1 MFSGSKESGHFSVDK
16 SSITKLHK
24 IEDYYFFD
32 PRFFRFCDFRQILNA
47 LKKKSKTLNH
57 GKQLAGDVKQELRL
71 ETDFMDKIGWG
82 KWLASSVGNWINK
95 DIKVKITKF
104 NILNTWI
111 VRQFEN
117 EYNQSHTHSGHVSGV
132 GYLKV
137 PKNLGEPIQKEKT
150 NNSNGILELVYGSTG
165 FLSDSVLKINPKVG
179 DFYFFPNYL
188 RHLVYPFRNTNE
200 ERRSVSFN
208 ATIDENIY
216 NSLDHG

>member
-1 MFSGSKESGHFSVDK
+1 MPDNKISIIRPFGPSIAKVEIPKELVVQLNNFVDETIK
-16 SSITKLHK
+16 D
-24 IEDYYFFD
+24 E
-32 PRFFRFCDFRQILNA
+32 
-47 LKKKSKTLNH
+47 KKSKTLDH

-71 ETDFMDKIGWG
+71 EKDFMDKIGWG
-82 KWLASSVGNWINK
+82 KWLASSVGGWINM
-95 DIKVKITKF
+95 DRNVKITKF

-117 EYNQSHTHSGHVSGV
+117 EYNQSHTHSGHVTGV

-137 PKNLGEPIQKEKT
+137 PKNLGEPIQKEKA
-150 NNSNGILELVYGSTG
+150 NNSNGMLELVYGSTE